1 MEQLFGQQHPREDD
15 DGDRLSVD
23 AGLSD
28 WQRSGRFLL
37 FFTES
42 VIQSLYIGQCATKA
56 SKINWPSAVWLS
68 AYDIASLREVIKL
81 YSFNFIVWPENI
93 QRLSSR
99 PILFLFCF
107 NWRWCLLVS
116 NAQKTKYFGLLA
128 GPFKTKPKTLF
139 ERFANKPFNLVKK
152 KQF

>member
-68 AYDIASLREVIKL
+68 AYDIASLRKVIKL
-81 YSFNFIVWPENI
+81 YSFNFIVWPENTL
-93 QRLSSR
+93 LSTNFVREWRYLPGKYRKYCHSR
-99 PILFLFCF
+99 TK
-107 NWRWCLLVS
+107 LVES
-116 NAQKTKYFGLLA
+116 
-128 GPFKTKPKTLF
+128 
-139 ERFANKPFNLVKK
+139 RV
-152 KQF
+152 

>member
-1 MEQLFGQQHPREDD
+1 MEQLFGQQHPRADD

-37 FFTES
+37 SFTES
-42 VIQSLYIGQCATKA
+42 VIQSLYIGQCATEA

-93 QRLSSR
+93 QRLSSQ
-99 PILFLFCF
+99 PILFQLKMVSSCF
-107 NWRWCLLVS
+107 QRTENKVFWATCRS
-116 NAQKTKYFGLLA
+116 IQNKTENVIRALRK
-128 GPFKTKPKTLF
+128 
-139 ERFANKPFNLVKK
+139 
-152 KQF
+152 